1 MNLYNDHFE
10 TITQRFSNALTA
22 THNEGVV
29 IHSGSPQKI
38 YLDDQSYPYK
48 VNPHFAYWVPM
59 TDCPDSFIAFKP
71 GQKPLLIVLQAN
83 DFWHTQPQ
91 LNQGPWL
98 ELFDTKSVPTLT
110 QAEQLLADYKQC
122 AWLGDTPH
130 MPSQWGFETTNP
142 EDLLAFLHYERA
154 QKTDWEIELLTTA
167 NNMAARSHLA
177 ARDAFLAGASEIDI
191 HNHYLLAMSAPE
203 SALPYSSI
211 VALNNHG
218 AVLHYDRY
226 ETIAPDQSIAFLI
239 DAGARHHGYV
249 ADITRTWT
257 TPEHS
262 EFQQF
267 IDRITTE
274 QLALIETLKVGS
286 NYASYHYDM
295 HTRLADVLSD
305 FKLINCS
312 AEEALATNVTKA
324 FFPHGL
330 GHLIGLQTHDVAG
343 HQLDHQGTEAS
354 TSDGHPFLRL
364 RREITEG
371 MAFTIEPGCYVIDQL
386 LAEHTG
392 TGRIN
397 QARVDWLRPYGGVR
411 IEDTVVMKD
420 HKPVNITLPGFN
432 QHN

>member
-1 MNLYNDHFE
+1 MSLYNDHFKIIE
-10 TITQRFSNALTA
+10 QRFSNALTA
-22 THNEGVV
+22 TQHEGVV

-59 TDCPDSFIAFKP
+59 TDCPDSFVAFKP
-71 GQKPLLIVLQAN
+71 GKRPLLIVLQAD

-91 LNQGPWL
+91 LSQGPWL
-98 ELFDTKSVPTLT
+98 ELFDTTSVPNLA

-130 MPSQWGFETTNP
+130 MPIQWGFEKTNP
-142 EDLLAFLHYERA
+142 EELLAYLHYDRA
-154 QKTDWEIELLTTA
+154 EKTDWEIELLTTA
-167 NNMAARSHLA
+167 NAIAAKSHLA

-191 HNHYLLAMSAPE
+191 HNQYLLAMRGPE

-211 VALNNHG
+211 VALNSHG
-218 AVLHYDRY
+218 AVLHYDKY
-226 ETIAPDQSIAFLI
+226 ETTAPEQSIAFLI

-257 TPEHS
+257 APGHS

-267 IDRITTE
+267 IDAIDTE
-274 QLALIETLKVGS
+274 QLALIEALEVGRA
-286 NYASYHYDM
+286 YADYHYDM
-295 HTRLADVLSD
+295 HSRLANVLRE

-312 AEEALATNVTKA
+312 ADEAVANGVTKA

-343 HQLDHQGTEAS
+343 HQINHQGSTAD

-364 RREITEG
+364 RRDITEG
-371 MAFTIEPGCYVIDQL
+371 MVFTIEPGCYVIDQL
-386 LAEHTG
+386 LAKHDG
-392 TGRIN
+392 ANVIN
-397 QARVDWLRPYGGVR
+397 QERIEWLRPYGGVR

-420 HKPVNITLPGFN
+420 NKPVNITRPGFAKLG
-432 QHN
+432 